1 MTRFHVPW
9 LAAALHA
16 GPQLAQVNVIT
27 QNASPCSAGQV
38 QYAPPPTVGP
48 CYVCS
53 PGTQNPAPGATCQQC
68 SIAYTEPDTDRSGC
82 TCAAGWSPLLSV
94 VTGKLQ
100 QCVQDGLRCNYI
112 PHSVVNIVGNA
123 CTCSTNFTANFDST
137 GKLVVCEERD
147 SAPGPRTTVPSG
159 MRTNITLPSSS
170 GTILFV
176 GNCSSEGR
184 ASVVKGSDGIG
195 IISYISR

>member
-184 ASVVKGSDGIG
+184 ASVVKGSDGNG
-195 IISYISR
+195 IIAYISR